1 MLRFKTWRRTLTG
14 VEQMQRSW
22 LDLGVSLQ
30 IFPIRMPTDDAHL
43 MDVVA
48 MLKHKADPM
57 MSKVMEMQ
65 ILYGQCITSIVENLG
80 DLLATDWKYQFTLP
94 ILSKDYFK

>member
-48 MLKHKADPM
+48 MLKHQTDPVM
-57 MSKVMEMQ
+57 PKVMEMQ
-65 ILYGQCITSIVENLG
+65 ILYGQCITGIVKNLG
-80 DLLATDWKYQFTLP
+80 DLLAPDGEYQFTLP
-94 ILSKDYFK
+94 ILPKDYLK

>member
-1 MLRFKTWRRTLTG
+1 M
-14 VEQMQRSW
+14 ERSG

-30 IFPIRMPTDDAHL
+30 IFPVCVPADNAHL

-48 MLKHKADPM
+48 MLKHQTYPVM
-57 MSKVMEMQ
+57 PKVMEMQ